1 MLEAGELVF
10 DVDFAVSVLKVF
22 VVLYTCGVV
31 WVLWTRLRGAPWV
44 PTPLRIAHKMLD
56 LAQVQPGELLY
67 DLGSGDGR
75 IVVLA
80 ARRFGARAVG
90 IEIDPLRYL
99 MTRAAVSVL
108 GVNGQVE
115 VVLGDFFKQDLSRA
129 DVITVFLLQ
138 DTNDLLSL
146 KLVEELRPGTRV
158 VSYKSGFSVLTPLRQ
173 DEADRIF
180 VYVKQG
186 PEASYKP

>member
-1 MLEAGELVF
+1 MFVS
-10 DVDFAVSVLKVF
+10 DFALSVLKVF
-22 VVLYTCGVV
+22 AVLYLSAII

-44 PTPLRIAHKMLD
+44 PTPLRIANKMLA
-56 LAQVQPGELLY
+56 LAQVQPGELVY

-75 IVVLA
+75 IVALA

-99 MTRAAVSVL
+99 WTRALVVFL
-108 GVNGQVE
+108 GMSAQVK
-115 VVLGDFFKQDLSRA
+115 VIWGDFFKQDLSQA
-129 DVITVFLLQ
+129 DVVTVFLLQ
-138 DTNDLLSL
+138 DTNDSLSL

-158 VSYKSGFSVLTPLRQ
+158 VSYKSGFSIWTPLRQ
-173 DEADRIF
+173 DEEDRIF

-186 PEASYKP
+186 PRA